1 MKDPSERIWRA
12 ARELSIPN
20 QEAAMLCCEARA
32 RTDAERLTRKIEEIM
47 DTPEEDGD

>member
-1 MKDPSERIWRA
+1 MTSDQV
-12 ARELSIPN
+12 ARELAIPP

-32 RTDAERLTRKIEEIM
+32 RTDAERLTREIEEIM